1 MARKELRKIAMD
13 DGADFNHAS
22 CFAECCINILQMGC
36 RYPKGVEKRIERL
49 LKDRGGVCSD
59 ILMRMK
65 APRGGIKKVRKLGPA
80 PPGYKVEKDKD
91 GFPHFVYIE
100 KSQHGNNRKRWRS
113 RSPDRNDRNRPLY
126 YEDRNPHVYNQR
138 RPYDQQQQQRQ
149 FKRRKKRRPHS
160 NQMGRMEPQRG
171 RTFSRPS
178 EVQGKS

>member
-1 MARKELRKIAMD
+1 MARKELRKLATD

-59 ILMRMK
+59 IILRMK
-65 APRGGIKKVRKLGPA
+65 APRGGIQKLRKLGPA
-80 PPGYKVEKDKD
+80 PPGYKVERDKD

-100 KSQHGNNRKRWRS
+100 KSQHVNNRAQHVNNKKRWRS

-126 YEDRNPHVYNQR
+126 YEDRNPNV
-138 RPYDQQQQQRQ
+138 
-149 FKRRKKRRPHS
+149 
-160 NQMGRMEPQRG
+160 
-171 RTFSRPS
+171 
-178 EVQGKS
+178 